1 MSPSDCALII
11 PASGFSS
18 RFGVADKLLAH
29 FGGRPLADYAA
40 QTASKIGFA
49 QMIAVVPPNCPRRE
63 EVFKARG
70 FKIVRNANAAK
81 GQNYSIKLGV
91 QAIEG
96 SPKSICIMLADM
108 PLVPKTHV
116 LEMIEAAP
124 KDGVIKT
131 EYEGHHQ
138 PPAVFTGKACHAWF
152 QADAVNE
159 HLAKLARTEQAFT
172 LPLSAPFGDDVDT
185 VRDAARLSK
194 YFKK

>member
-11 PASGFSS
+11 PASGFSR
-18 RFGVADKLLAH
+18 RFDVDDKLLAC

-40 QTASKIGFA
+40 QTASQIGFS
-49 QMIAVVPPNCPRRE
+49 QMIAVVPPDCPKRE
-63 EVFKARG
+63 EIFKARG
-70 FKIVRNANAAK
+70 FKIVRNASAAL
-81 GQNYSIKLGV
+81 GQKHSIKLGV
-91 QAIEG
+91 KAIEG

-108 PLVPKTHV
+108 PLVPKAHV
-116 LEMIEAAP
+116 LEMIAAAP

-131 EYEGHHQ
+131 EYQGHNQ
-138 PPAVFTGKACHAWF
+138 PPAVFTGRACVALLR
-152 QADAVNE
+152 ADTVDE
-159 HLAKLARTEQAFT
+159 HLADLARTEQAFT